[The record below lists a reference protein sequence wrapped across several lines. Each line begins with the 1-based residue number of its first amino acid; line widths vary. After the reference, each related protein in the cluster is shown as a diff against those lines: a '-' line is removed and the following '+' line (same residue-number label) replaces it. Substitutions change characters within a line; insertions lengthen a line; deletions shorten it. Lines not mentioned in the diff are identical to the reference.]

1 MTDRKLY
8 FSSIITPDGTQIVSR
23 HRHDYKEY
31 IDTITGDT
39 YVLDGGT
46 EYIRMSINEV
56 PATPGFVYVDDPHE
70 LKRQC
75 KVWGTYGKKG
85 DEPFRYISVAEME
98 DAHLKILVEDD
109 WAQEDIL
116 QCILDEIEW
125 RKQNETV

>member
-1 MTDRKLY
+1 MTESKLY
-8 FSSIITPDGTQIVSR
+8 FSSIITPDGTQLVSR

-56 PATPGFVYVDDPHE
+56 PSTPGFVYVDDPHE

-75 KVWGTYGKKG
+75 KVWGTYGKNG
-85 DEPFRYISVAEME
+85 NEPFRYISVAEME
-98 DAHLKILVEDD
+98 DAHLKIGRAHV
-109 WAQEDIL
+109 
-116 QCILDEIEW
+116 
-125 RKQNETV
+125 